1 MVQLQFS
8 MQVAVAVV
16 LFSVLLLLQ
25 VAKAV
30 AVAVQHHQEMV
41 QLERQ
46 IVVAAEVALIM
57 QMMVLLN
64 QPVQVEKVL

>member
-1 MVQLQFS
+1 
-8 MQVAVAVV
+8 
-16 LFSVLLLLQ
+16 
-25 VAKAV
+25 
-30 AVAVQHHQEMV
+30 MV

>member
-1 MVQLQFS
+1 
-8 MQVAVAVV
+8 VV